1 MSACDPLRQ
10 LSACDEPPG
19 NPESTDVLAMR
30 FPDLMQFAA
39 GGLRGHRLRT
49 SLSLLG
55 VGIGVASVILLTGLG
70 EGARL
75 YIVGEFASL
84 GSNLLIIIPGKT
96 ETAGLA
102 PLVSTAPH
110 DLTRQDAE
118 ALALKVPAIRRV
130 APVVVG
136 TASANSGERSRE
148 VTVVGST
155 RDLLHIRHLKM
166 ASGRFLPSEQP
177 DAPVCV
183 LGAKVQRELFPD
195 QNPLGQLVRIGE
207 WRFRVIGVLAPR
219 GTSIGMDLDEVV
231 EIPVDTALRLFNRH
245 SLFRILAEVDSP
257 DQIDQ
262 ARRSAL
268 AVLTERHAGEE
279 DVTILTQ
286 DSVLG
291 SFDMIFK
298 ALTAALA
305 GIAAISLGV
314 AGIGIMN
321 VMLVSVSERTREI
334 GLLKAVGVTHRQAI
348 GVFLVEAAI
357 LSTAGGVVGLLTGI
371 SAGRLLQGLYPEF
384 PFHSP
389 GWAIGAALA
398 VSCLVG
404 LLFGLLPARKAARLD
419 PVQSLMMRK
428 A

>member
-1 MSACDPLRQ
+1 
-10 LSACDEPPG
+10 
-19 NPESTDVLAMR
+19 MR
-30 FPDLMQFAA
+30 FPDLMQFAG
-39 GGLRGHRLRT
+39 GGLKGHRLRS

-55 VGIGVASVILLTGLG
+55 VGIGVASVILLTSLG

-75 YIVGEFASL
+75 YIAGEFASL

-110 DLTRQDAE
+110 DLTRQDAD
-118 ALALKVPAIRRV
+118 ALVREVRTIRKV

-136 TASANSGERSRE
+136 TASASSGERSRE
-148 VTVVGST
+148 TTVIGTT
-155 RDLLHIRHLKM
+155 REILQIRHLKM
-166 ASGRFLPSEQP
+166 VSGRFLPAGQP

-183 LGAKVQRELFPD
+183 LGATVQRELFPD
-195 QNPLGQLVRIGE
+195 QNPLGQTVRIGE
-207 WRFRVIGVLAPR
+207 WRLRVIGVMAPR
-219 GTSIGMDLDEVV
+219 GTSIGMDMDEVV

-245 SLFRILAEVDSP
+245 SLFRILAEVGSH

-262 ARRSAL
+262 ARHSAI

-279 DVTILTQ
+279 DVTVLTQ

-291 SFDMIFK
+291 SFDLIFK

-334 GLLKAVGVTHRQAI
+334 GLLKAVGVTHRQVVA
-348 GVFLVEAAI
+348 VFLVEAAI
-357 LSTAGGVVGLLTGI
+357 LSTTGGVVGLLGGI
-371 SAGRLLQGLYPEF
+371 GAGRLLQGFYPDF

-398 VSCLVG
+398 VSCSVG
-404 LLFGLLPARKAARLD
+404 LLFGFLPARKAARLD
-419 PVQSLMMRK
+419 PVQALMMRK

>member
-1 MSACDPLRQ
+1 
-10 LSACDEPPG
+10 
-19 NPESTDVLAMR
+19 MR

-39 GGLRGHRLRT
+39 GGLKGHRLRT
-49 SLSLLG
+49 SLSLFG
-55 VGIGVASVILLTGLG
+55 VAIGVASVILLTSLG
-70 EGARL
+70 EGARR
-75 YIVGEFASL
+75 YIAGEFASL

-118 ALALKVPAIRRV
+118 ALAQEVRTIRRV

-148 VTVVGST
+148 VTVVGTT
-155 RDLLHIRHLKM
+155 REILEIRHLKM

-183 LGAKVQRELFPD
+183 LGAKVQHELFPD
-195 QNPLGQLVRIGE
+195 QNPLGQTVRIGE
-207 WRFRVIGVLAPR
+207 WRFRVIGVIAPR
-219 GTSIGMDLDEVV
+219 GTSIGLDLDEVV
-231 EIPVDTALRLFNRH
+231 EIPVETALRLFNRH
-245 SLFRILAEVDSP
+245 SLFRILAEVDSHE
-257 DQIDQ
+257 QIDQ
-262 ARRSAL
+262 ARHSAI
-268 AVLTERHAGEE
+268 AVLTKRHAGEE

-291 SFDMIFK
+291 SFDLIFK
-298 ALTAALA
+298 ALTAALV

-334 GLLKAVGVTHRQAI
+334 GLFKAVGVTHRQVIA
-348 GVFLVEAAI
+348 VFLVEAAI
-357 LSTAGGVVGLLTGI
+357 ISTAGGALGLLAGVG
-371 SAGRLLQGLYPEF
+371 AGRLLKGFYPDF
-384 PFHSP
+384 PFHAPS
-389 GWAIGAALA
+389 WAVGAALA

-404 LLFGLLPARKAARLD
+404 LLFGFLPARKAARLD
-419 PVQSLMMRK
+419 PVQALMMRK